1 MCVYV
6 WIVSY
11 CDLCSLLF
19 LQFKMPSEQVEE
31 ELREVTIVVRSL
43 ITSTKPPVSL
53 ANIERDYINVEQTPI
68 PYRRLGF
75 RNTLELLQE
84 TNAFDFQKFGNDVSN
99 AHPKSAHCS
108 RPCTLSTLFF
118 FLSEYRV
125 WQPLLRSLSSCTL
138 RNLLSQPLSLSLW
151 AQLFGGAVL
160 LSFGQPLLRSI
171 RFVASVGFVAS
182 ARAVLCLPE
191 CLCASVSVCVH
202 GAWLATKG
210 QRVKARR
217 CLIKKCK
224 QSVCCLLICPRIL
237 CVYECLLYFADYSKH
252 VGKKQKPKTIWRK
265 IIAKKDTK
273 KDGQYKL
280 LALWLPTLSRALF
293 LFRSLPSLTSH
304 VYVRMF
310 GESERNLLLYQTATT
325 RARANTRRTALC
337 CSCCCYCCPLLF

>member
-99 AHPKSAHCS
+99 THPKSAHCS
-108 RPCTLSTLFF
+108 RPCTLSILFF
-118 FLSEYRV
+118 SLSEYRV

-138 RNLLSQPLSLSLW
+138 RNLLSQPLSLSLSEHSFLGELFSW
-151 AQLFGGAVL
+151 AFGSLCCAQLDPLPQLDL
-160 LSFGQPLLRSI
+160 LPQRV
-171 RFVASVGFVAS
+171 RCCV
-182 ARAVLCLPE
+182 CQ
-191 CLCASVSVCVH
+191 SVCVH
-202 GAWLATKG
+202 L
-210 QRVKARR
+210 
-217 CLIKKCK
+217 C
-224 QSVCCLLICPRIL
+224 L
-237 CVYECLLYFADYSKH
+237 CVYTGLGLPQRGNVSKRVAASSKSVNNLY
-252 VGKKQKPKTIWRK
+252 V
-265 IIAKKDTK
+265 
-273 KDGQYKL
+273 
-280 LALWLPTLSRALF
+280 
-293 LFRSLPSLTSH
+293 
-304 VYVRMF
+304 VY
-310 GESERNLLLYQTATT
+310 
-325 RARANTRRTALC
+325 
-337 CSCCCYCCPLLF
+337 